1 MFFRLFSPQQKRGEN
16 VVMAV
21 SKQELGIAFYLILFT
36 HIRVF
41 YLQSVHEPLQLMFS
55 RLFKEKKE

>member
-1 MFFRLFSPQQKRGEN
+1 MFFRLFSPQQERGEN

-21 SKQELGIAFYLILFT
+21 SKQELGIAFCLILFT